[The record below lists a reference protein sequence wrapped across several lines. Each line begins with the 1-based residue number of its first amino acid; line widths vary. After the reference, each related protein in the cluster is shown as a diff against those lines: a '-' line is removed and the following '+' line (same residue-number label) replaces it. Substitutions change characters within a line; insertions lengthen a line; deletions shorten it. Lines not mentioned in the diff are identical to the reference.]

1 MIIEGEFVPSFSIV
15 PFDVRIVFLYMIFRG
30 LIIVISFKNVPQYYT
45 GANDG
50 AGNEKD
56 VETSF

>member
-1 MIIEGEFVPSFSIV
+1 
-15 PFDVRIVFLYMIFRG
+15 MIFRG

-45 GANDG
+45 GANDR
-50 AGNEKD
+50 ASNEKD

>member
-1 MIIEGEFVPSFSIV
+1 
-15 PFDVRIVFLYMIFRG
+15 MIFSG

-50 AGNEKD
+50 ASNDKY
-56 VETSF
+56 VEYGF

>member
-1 MIIEGEFVPSFSIV
+1 
-15 PFDVRIVFLYMIFRG
+15 MIFRG

-50 AGNEKD
+50 SGNEKD